1 MSFFF
6 SILALFKTISHARF
20 IRPVQEI
27 DDFLDC
33 PRTPINQC
41 PLEWWKANKESYPY
55 LSCIALEIL
64 TIPISSV
71 ASERTVSSLNRIVS
85 NKRARLSMENVN
97 KLVVL
102 ISMPIDFWR
111 LYVGDPFVYHKQI

>member
-1 MSFFF
+1 
-6 SILALFKTISHARF
+6 
-20 IRPVQEI
+20 VQEI

-33 PRTPINQC
+33 PRTELEQC
-41 PLEWWKANKESYPY
+41 PLDWWKDNNQYYPY

-64 TIPISSV
+64 TIPVSSV
-71 ASERTVSSLNRIVS
+71 ASERTVSSLNRIVT
-85 NKRARLSMENVN
+85 NKRGRLSMENVN

-111 LYVGDPFVYHKQI
+111 GYVGDPFVYHKERRE